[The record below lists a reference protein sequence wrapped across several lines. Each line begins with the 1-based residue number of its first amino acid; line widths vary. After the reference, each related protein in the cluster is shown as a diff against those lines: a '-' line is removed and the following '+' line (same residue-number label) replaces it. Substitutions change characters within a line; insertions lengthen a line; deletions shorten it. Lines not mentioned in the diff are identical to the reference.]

1 VPHGEMLG
9 VSAKTGVGLP
19 ELTRRL
25 ADIARDRLGDLSSPA
40 ITRERYR
47 QEFKRCMHAL
57 QEFMNLPAGEH
68 ELRAED
74 LRIAANAVGRITGRV
89 DAEDILGEIFAR
101 FCIGK

>member
-1 VPHGEMLG
+1 VA
-9 VSAKTGVGLP
+9 VSAKTGAGLA
-19 ELTRRL
+19 ELSARL
-25 ADIARDRLGDLSSPA
+25 AEIALDRIGDLSSPA

-47 QEFKRCMHAL
+47 NQLKRCINAL
-57 QEFMNLPAGEH
+57 AEFMNLPAAEH

>member
-1 VPHGEMLG
+1 MKRSG
-9 VSAKTGVGLP
+9 VSAKTGAGLP

-25 ADIARDRLGDLSSPA
+25 ADIAGTRLGDLSSPV

-47 QEFKRCMHAL
+47 HQLIRCMHSL
-57 QEFMNLPAGEH
+57 QEFMHLPAGEN

-74 LRIAANAVGRITGRV
+74 LRLAASALGRITGRV
-89 DAEDILGEIFAR
+89 DVEDVLGEIFAR